1 MKSSKKRI
9 QQSVAYVII
18 ALLLMFAVHL
28 YRLRSILCFNLVIG
42 VFIGMIMSRTKF
54 SFSGNLR
61 GPILF
66 RDFTYTKLF
75 WNLALI
81 TCLGMNTVVLVG
93 SKFGIFNYQAYL
105 NEPTRVSM
113 YFFISAFIFGS
124 GIAFTGV
131 AGSGLVRNAFNL
143 KLDYI
148 VALVMYFIGSVCGVL
163 IREYFISRFSE
174 MSLYMPELFGWPVAI
189 ITQIALMYGY
199 YRVIKNAERIYIK

>member
-1 MKSSKKRI
+1 MEFFTT
-9 QQSVAYVII
+9 VDY
-18 ALLLMFAVHL
+18 
-28 YRLRSILCFNLVIG
+28 IG
-42 VFIGMIMSRTKF
+42 QG
-54 SFSGNLR
+54 L
-61 GPILF
+61 PILLPKGARIIQLLQRF
-66 RDFTYTKLF
+66 VEDEEQKRGWLLTKTPFMAKSDLYKISGHWDHYKDGMF
-75 WNLALI
+75 VLGDENKDKEVFALRPM
-81 TCLGMNTVVLVG
+81 TCP
-93 SKFGIFNYQAYL
+93 FQYQAYL

-148 VALVMYFIGSVCGVL
+148 VALIMYFIGSVCGVL

-199 YRVIKNAERIYIK
+199 YRVIKNAERIYVK